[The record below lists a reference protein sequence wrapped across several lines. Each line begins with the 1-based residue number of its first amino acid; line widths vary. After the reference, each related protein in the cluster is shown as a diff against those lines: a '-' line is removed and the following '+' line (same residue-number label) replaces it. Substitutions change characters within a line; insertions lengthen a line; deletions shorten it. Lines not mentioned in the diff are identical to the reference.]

1 MLFERDDAMS
11 KLRLDP
17 VSEQAIDWMVKLRA
31 DTPDAALQTRFNAW
45 LAMDPAH
52 LQAWTQL
59 QDRLGASFNT
69 VLALDRRLPG
79 QASEARQI
87 LLQPQ
92 GSRRDALRVIAG
104 LGLLGGSLW
113 LCARTPLGDSLL
125 ADLST
130 GRGQRQAF
138 DLADGSRLN
147 LNANSAVDLR
157 FDDQQRLVVLRHGE
171 LVIQVAPD
179 PQRPL
184 RVRTAQGQVQA
195 LGTRFL
201 VAQEQDV
208 TRVVV
213 LQHSVQLRLP
223 DGTTRD
229 LQEGQ
234 SALLATGRIT
244 PTAGDQRGRA
254 DWLVGRLNVLDEP
267 LEQVVEALRPY
278 QRGLI
283 RIAPQVRHLRVQ
295 GVFPLDDPARTLAAL
310 AETLPIQVDS
320 YSPWLTLIRARN
332 T

>member
-1 MLFERDDAMS
+1 MS

-69 VLALDRRLPG
+69 VRALDRRLPG

-113 LCARTPLGDSLL
+113 LCARSPLGDSLL

-278 QRGLI
+278 QRGFI

-320 YSPWLTLIRARN
+320 YSPWLTLIRPRN

>member
-69 VLALDRRLPG
+69 VRALDRRLPG

>member
-1 MLFERDDAMS
+1 MS

-69 VLALDRRLPG
+69 VRALDRRLPG

-184 RVRTAQGQVQA
+184 RVRTAQGQVQV

>member
-1 MLFERDDAMS
+1 MS

-31 DTPDAALQTRFNAW
+31 GTPDAALQTRFNAW

-69 VLALDRRLPG
+69 VRALDRRLPG

-113 LCARTPLGDSLL
+113 LCARSPLGDSLL

-147 LNANSAVDLR
+147 LNADSAVDLR

-278 QRGLI
+278 QRGFI

-320 YSPWLTLIRARN
+320 YSPWLTLIRPRN

>member
-1 MLFERDDAMS
+1 MS

-113 LCARTPLGDSLL
+113 LCARSPLGDSLL

-278 QRGLI
+278 QRGFI

>member
-1 MLFERDDAMS
+1 MS

-31 DTPDAALQTRFNAW
+31 GTPDAALQTRFNAW

-52 LQAWTQL
+52 LQAWTTL
-59 QDRLGASFNT
+59 QERLGASFNT
-69 VLALDRRLPG
+69 VRALDLRVPG
-79 QASEARQI
+79 QAGEARQI

-104 LGLLGGSLW
+104 LGLLGGGLW
-113 LCARTPLGDSLL
+113 LCARSPLGDSLL

-130 GRGQRQAF
+130 GRGQRQGYN
-138 DLADGSRLN
+138 LADGSRLN

-201 VAQEQDV
+201 VAQEQDA

-278 QRGLI
+278 QRGFI

>member
-1 MLFERDDAMS
+1 MS

-69 VLALDRRLPG
+69 VRALDRRLPG

-184 RVRTAQGQVQA
+184 RVRTAQGQVQV

-223 DGTTRD
+223 DGTTRN